1 MDPNPNPGTYPIL
14 NYVMSR
20 LPSFTSKSDVKQPP
34 PSDPSSSS
42 SSIIG
47 QMPNLTDPKLLAAM
61 TRAISDVS
69 QARSVLTLIGDR
81 PTHEEVDNAKAK
93 LVDLEAH
100 LLRQLEE
107 IVALPR
113 PPEIDEQKW
122 KIHVTERETKCRENV
137 ENEKRGYKE
146 LLQKDEMH
154 EAYEKL
160 LKDAEIRL
168 VKIYEDDGG
177 DGNDN
182 DVVEDDECIERV
194 MKILQEPREK
204 DGQRV
209 DLSGQRLTMLPE
221 AVCQVSSLVVL
232 NLSTNKL
239 SVTMLTFYAIHS
251 FRS

>member
-1 MDPNPNPGTYPIL
+1 
-14 NYVMSR
+14 
-20 LPSFTSKSDVKQPP
+20 
-34 PSDPSSSS
+34 
-42 SSIIG
+42 
-47 QMPNLTDPKLLAAM
+47 MPNLTDPKLLAAM

-69 QARSVLTLIGDR
+69 QARSVLNLIGDR

-100 LLRQLEE
+100 LSRQLEE
-107 IVALPR
+107 IVSLPR

-160 LKDAEIRL
+160 LKDAEVRL

-177 DGNDN
+177 DGNGNGNDD
-182 DVVEDDECIERV
+182 DVVDDGECEERV
-194 MKILQEPREK
+194 KRILQEACEK

-221 AVCQVSSLVVL
+221 VVCQVSSLVVL

-239 SVTMLTFYAIHS
+239 SVTMLHFTRFIL
-251 FRS
+251 FVLMIEGV